1 MPFLFFSGWH
11 SVITAKRSIFFD
23 KSDMTIA
30 EEVSHSAN
38 TAPIGA
44 VYLVAQLTQ
53 HQLEQFQG
61 QYEHQQPARAR
72 TLCALP

>member
-1 MPFLFFSGWH
+1 
-11 SVITAKRSIFFD
+11 
-23 KSDMTIA
+23 MTIA
-30 EEVSHSAN
+30 EKERHSAN

-61 QYEHQQPARAR
+61 QYEHQQHARADS
-72 TLCALP
+72 LCIALRIEGV

>member
-1 MPFLFFSGWH
+1 
-11 SVITAKRSIFFD
+11 
-23 KSDMTIA
+23 MTIA
-30 EEVSHSAN
+30 EKVSHSAN